1 MFSQPGTG
9 EAALD
14 GWNVHGSRCVF
25 ASPQEAMVAMAQ
37 SSAAFKLGVPVTRG
51 RIALEIE
58 AAEIYFRNVEIRE
71 LE

>member
-1 MFSQPGTG
+1 MEYDRGDRERRHDGPYPEWPCGQPGAEIRFTDP
-9 EAALD
+9 EKP
-14 GWNVHGSRCVF
+14 GS
-25 ASPQEAMVAMAQ
+25 ST
-37 SSAAFKLGVPVTRG
+37 PVTRG